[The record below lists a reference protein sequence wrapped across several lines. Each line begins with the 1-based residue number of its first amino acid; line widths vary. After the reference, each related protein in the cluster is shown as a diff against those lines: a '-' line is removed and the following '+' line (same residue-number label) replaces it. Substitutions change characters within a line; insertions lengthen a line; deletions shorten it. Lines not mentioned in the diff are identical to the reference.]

1 MAVGLINSQIQS
13 NRKNDLSALLDGRNN
28 LSRFH
33 SNSVIKSEQP
43 YYYLSNGGRNNRIHN
58 KFNSVVCFDRGT
70 LYERAL
76 KRQELK
82 RLN

>member
-1 MAVGLINSQIQS
+1 
-13 NRKNDLSALLDGRNN
+13 
-28 LSRFH
+28 
-33 SNSVIKSEQP
+33 VIKSEQP
-43 YYYLSNGGRNNRIHN
+43 YYYLSNGGSNSRIHN
-58 KFNSVVCFDRGT
+58 KFNSVVSFDRGT